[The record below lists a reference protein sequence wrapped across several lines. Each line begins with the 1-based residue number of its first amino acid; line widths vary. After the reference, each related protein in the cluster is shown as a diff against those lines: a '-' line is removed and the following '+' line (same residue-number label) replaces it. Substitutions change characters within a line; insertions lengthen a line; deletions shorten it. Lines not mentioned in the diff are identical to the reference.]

1 MNVDACAGQ
10 QVLENALAVACV
22 RTLLFSKVLLFF
34 SAFILE
40 GQFRRIFTGYSSFFC
55 CCFCT
60 FAEHPKGRF
69 VLTAFFTG
77 ISSFLLL

>member
-34 SAFILE
+34 SAF
-40 GQFRRIFTGYSSFFC
+40 YS
-55 CCFCT
+55 
-60 FAEHPKGRF
+60 GRAVSTHFHGLF
-69 VLTAFFTG
+69 VV
-77 ISSFLLL
+77 FLLLFLYFRRASEGPF

>member
-40 GQFRRIFTGYSSFFC
+40 GQFRRIFTGYSSFFV
-55 CCFCT
+55 
-60 FAEHPKGRF
+60 AVS
-69 VLTAFFTG
+69 VLSQSIRRAVLF
-77 ISSFLLL
+77 